1 MIADN
6 VSQLKLVGSFY
17 IRSRYIP
24 FDRTVSLQRWVFGG
38 FCDEKEVPPKKN
50 HCEAGCKD
58 GGIHLI
64 SRFEK
69 LHSASR
75 CLLSTLGYFCTK

>member
-38 FCDEKEVPPKKN
+38 FCDEKEVPPKKITVRQGVRT
-50 HCEAGCKD
+50 EAS
-58 GGIHLI
+58 I
-64 SRFEK
+64 
-69 LHSASR
+69 
-75 CLLSTLGYFCTK
+75 